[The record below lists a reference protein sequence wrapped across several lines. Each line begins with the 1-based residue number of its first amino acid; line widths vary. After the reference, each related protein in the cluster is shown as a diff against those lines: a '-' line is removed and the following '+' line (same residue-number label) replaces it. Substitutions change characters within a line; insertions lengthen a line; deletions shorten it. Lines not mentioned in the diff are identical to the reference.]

1 MATTKQIRE
10 MFKSRA
16 GATRGPAPSTPQF
29 IAPDPNFGRT
39 TAGLQ
44 RTRDRGLV
52 SAGAV
57 ESEIQRSYG
66 GSRIDP
72 TTGQPVFDYGDP
84 ASRASMLQQQWQK
97 AKTDQ
102 YQNAGN
108 NLYSSSFQ
116 QGANALQNAETTSY
130 AGLLA
135 AKNAELTGVA
145 DQRTNLLDA
154 YLGGLETAQNDRA
167 NRLSEAPNS
176 DTVSD
181 RTTGFNADGSPIT
194 TGQDGTNKQGQA
206 FILWRSKSGKAF
218 HIYADG
224 HRVRMKKKDK
234 K

>member
-10 MFKSRA
+10 MFRA
-16 GATRGPAPSTPQF
+16 RSGATRAPAPSTPQF
-29 IAPDPNFGRT
+29 VAPDLNYNRT
-39 TAGLQ
+39 ALGLQ

-52 SAGAV
+52 DAGAA

-66 GSRIDP
+66 GSKIDP
-72 TTGQPVFDYGDP
+72 TTGQVVFDYGDP
-84 ASRASMLQQQWQK
+84 ASRATMLQQQWQK
-97 AKTDQ
+97 AKADQ

-130 AGLLA
+130 ASLLA

-145 DQRTNLLDA
+145 DKRTNLLDS
-154 YLGGLETAQNDRA
+154 YLGGLETAQNEKA
-167 NRLSEAPNS
+167 TALAAEPNS

-194 TGQDGTNKQGQA
+194 TGQDGTNKAGQA
-206 FILWRSKSGKAF
+206 FILWRSKTGKAF